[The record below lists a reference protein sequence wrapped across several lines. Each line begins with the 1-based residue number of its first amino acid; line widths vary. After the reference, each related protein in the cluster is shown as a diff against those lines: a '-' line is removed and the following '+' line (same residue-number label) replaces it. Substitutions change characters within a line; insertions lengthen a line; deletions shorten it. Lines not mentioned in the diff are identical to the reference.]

1 MHGLASALIPAI
13 EVMFIGAVL
22 GSSIVILLSSV
33 EDFVLLL
40 ENEPSAHGDRNRE
53 RH

>member
-1 MHGLASALIPAI
+1 MHSLTSALIPAI
-13 EVMFIGAVL
+13 ELMFVGGVL
-22 GSSIVILLSSV
+22 GSSIVILLTSV
-33 EDFVLLL
+33 EDFILLL